1 MTTRSVFPV
10 LKASPGLVLK
20 SKSGKQLNFISLD
33 IFFRDKV
40 RREVK
45 LYKTAVGG
53 RGDFGQNLLH
63 FLTPKLCTM
72 KKAEWLFSKR

>member
-53 RGDFGQNLLH
+53 RGDFGQKSPAFPNPQIVH
-63 FLTPKLCTM
+63 H
-72 KKAEWLFSKR
+72 EEG